1 MCPSA
6 FSKIGISKSF
16 EGNFEQTDDIIISIS
31 PAEEELTDYLQNY
44 MAGYLQLS

>member
-16 EGNFEQTDDIIISIS
+16 EGNFEQMDDIIINIS
-31 PAEEELTDYLQNY
+31 PAEEEFTDYLQNY